1 MAHHR
6 WGGEPDCRPIL
17 QPIHHGTLSGICI
30 MNDIFNSADFRTLL
44 DTLRQFP
51 CEDQPTAWP
60 SQHLTAMAA
69 AGVTT
74 WDVPGE
80 FHGIDL
86 SPAEILEGLRLLA
99 SANLV
104 STFVLTQRSAAVRR
118 IATSSNQ
125 VARQLLLP
133 KLLTGEIFATVGI
146 SHLTTSGQHLKQ
158 PLVQVEETET
168 GFELSGLA
176 PWATG
181 ATKADYLVTGGALQ
195 DGRQILVALPRD
207 RDGLDIQ
214 PPAHLMALNAS
225 QTGAFKLNRVAVS
238 HEEVLH
244 GPVEAVMQTGTGGGA
259 GSLGTSAL
267 AMGTTSGTLRHFAAE
282 AANRPEL
289 NEFLTP
295 LQAEHDQLLADMR
308 LAVTDAHPE
317 GPKVAERIRRGA
329 NSLVMRSAQAWLAAT
344 KGAGFIAGHPA
355 EQAVRESMFFL
366 VWSCPQ
372 PVLDANLRE
381 LSCLANPQF

>member
-1 MAHHR
+1 
-6 WGGEPDCRPIL
+6 
-17 QPIHHGTLSGICI
+17 
-30 MNDIFNSADFRTLL
+30 MNDIFKSADFSNLL
-44 DTLRQFP
+44 STLRQLP
-51 CEDQPTAWP
+51 CEDAPTAWP
-60 SQHLTAMAA
+60 SKHLSAMTA

-74 WDVPGE
+74 WDIPEE
-80 FHGIDL
+80 FGGVDL
-86 SPAEILEGLRLLA
+86 SPADMLEGLRLLS

-125 VARQLLLP
+125 VARQRLLP
-133 KLLTGEIFATVGI
+133 QLLSGEIFATVGI

-158 PLVQVEETET
+158 PLVQAQETDT
-168 GFELSGLA
+168 GFELSGLV

-181 ATKADYLVTGGALQ
+181 ATKADLIVTGGALQ
-195 DGRQILVALPRD
+195 DGRQILVALPKDRD
-207 RDGLDIQ
+207 RLDIQ

-244 GPVEAVMQTGTGGGA
+244 GPVEAVMQKGTGGGA

-267 AMGTTSGTLRHFAAE
+267 AIGTTGGTLQQFADETAK
-282 AANRPEL
+282 RPEL
-289 NEFLTP
+289 EEFLTP
-295 LQAEHDQLLADMR
+295 LQVEHDQLLADMR
-308 LAVTDAHPE
+308 LAVANAHPE
-317 GPKVAERIRRGA
+317 GPKAAEQIRRGA

-344 KGAGFIAGHPA
+344 KGAGFVAGHPA